1 MPTKEKVDA
10 QKEISAYID
19 SMQPFAKAICKK
31 LRAIIL
37 KADPSIEE
45 EWKWGPHYSSNGM
58 VCGYG
63 GFQKHVKFT
72 FFNGS
77 AMKDPKQLFNHCVD
91 NEFSRSVKYTDISEI
106 DEKILTEYVKES
118 VAVNQKGF
126 KREVKDKTVEVPADL
141 QQALNKNKTAAKFFT
156 GLSYGYKK
164 EYVEWVTTARREETR
179 KDRIAKV
186 VEMSKEGRTLNDKY
200 KHNYPS
206 TIRRSQ

>member
-1 MPTKEKVDA
+1 MPATEKVDA
-10 QKEISAYID
+10 QKEISAYIN
-19 SMQPFAKAICKK
+19 SLQPFAQTICNK

-37 KADPSIEE
+37 KADPSIKE

-63 GFQKHVKFT
+63 GFQKHVKLT

-77 AMKDPKQLFNHCVD
+77 GMKDPRQLFNHCVD
-91 NEFSRSVKYTDISEI
+91 NEFSRSIKYTNLSEV
-106 DEKILTEYVKES
+106 DEQLLTEYVKQS

-141 QQALNKNKTAAKFFT
+141 QAALNKNKTAAKFFN
-156 GLSYGYKK
+156 GLTYGYKK
-164 EYVEWVTTARREETR
+164 EYVEWVIAAKREETR

-186 VEMSKEGRTLNDKY
+186 AEMSEDGKTLNDKY
-200 KHNYPS
+200 KK
-206 TIRRSQ
+206 